1 MRHMGPSILFD
12 KSAIQSFG
20 QKALHEVSRYFYT
33 VVPPVLLME
42 TLADLSL
49 SQDNVEGAR
58 KKVAEIANKVFPIDS
73 IANAHFHPMCVHNL
87 LGERVPMDRV
97 PAVGGARPVFAKD
110 GSKGFFIDIQPEN
123 EAVLR
128 WRSGQFSE
136 EDLAFALKWRESAH
150 GTNLEA
156 MKQALPKPPIKIQS
170 AQQVGVVVD
179 LMLAQPELQ
188 QPLMHWF
195 LSLLRCDQETCD
207 KVDVR
212 WKWAVDRSLAA
223 FAPYAFHCLRVHLL
237 YYTGMMQGFFG
248 TRPSNVVDLEYL
260 CYTPF
265 AFVFCSGDKLH
276 RQLAPLVLRDDQS
289 FVDRGDLQV
298 ALSQVAEARATDPDA
313 EPDDT
318 SLIRGLWMKHW
329 KKPPPKAQRRT
340 VSEEENK
347 RIMES
352 VRPIIEALQ
361 EQERQSG
368 PRFPV

>member
-1 MRHMGPSILFD
+1 MGPSILFD
-12 KSAIQSFG
+12 KSAIQSLG

-49 SQDNVEGAR
+49 SQDDVEGAR
-58 KKVAEIANKVFPIDS
+58 KKVTQIANKVFPIDS

-87 LGERVPMDRV
+87 LGEQVPMDRV
-97 PAVGGARPVFAKD
+97 PAVGGARPVVAKD
-110 GSKGFFIDIQPEN
+110 GSKGFFIDVQPEN

-136 EDLAFALKWRESAH
+136 EDLSFAIKWRESAH

-156 MKQALPKPPIKIQS
+156 MKQGLPKPPIKIES
-170 AQQVGVVVD
+170 AEQVGVVVD
-179 LMLAQPELQ
+179 LMLGQPELQ
-188 QPLMHWF
+188 EPLLHWF
-195 LSLLRCDQETCD
+195 LGLLRCDKETCE
-207 KVDVR
+207 KVAVR

-223 FAPYAFHCLRVHLL
+223 FAPYAFHCLRVQLL

-248 TRPSNVVDLEYL
+248 TRPSNIVDLEYL

-276 RQLAPLVLRDDQS
+276 RQLAPLVLRHDQT
-289 FVDRGDLQV
+289 FVERGDLQ
-298 ALSQVAEARATDPDA
+298 LDLNRVAEARGINPDV
-313 EPDDT
+313 EPGEK
-318 SLIRGLWMKHW
+318 SLIRELWMKHW
-329 KKPPPKAQRRT
+329 KKPPPKALRKSI
-340 VSEEENK
+340 SEEECK

-352 VRPIIEALQ
+352 VKPIMEALQ
-361 EQERQSG
+361 EQEHRSG
-368 PRFPV
+368 RRFPV